1 MNIKQVFLFCIFA
14 LALFLIGCGSQKVYV
29 CADGS
34 EVSDV
39 ALCSSEIA
47 KEVTA
52 PETEAVVEESISEE
66 SAEEAVEEELEAVDY
81 TLSESEEALLE
92 ERFGPS
98 ERAVLSTPLVKNMQ
112 PGDVYVA
119 GLAIRNIL
127 GSAVHDFVVTI
138 KFREAKDFSGSILE
152 TDDAL
157 IQAWV
162 SKNLYTTYTLERSEE
177 LVLPLIIEVG
187 DTITDAGGPTLPG
200 TYIYDVY
207 VDYVTNQG
215 NTDEYEKLLLTVQVA
230 E

>member
-1 MNIKQVFLFCIFA
+1 MKQVFLFCIFV
-14 LALFLIGCGSQKVYV
+14 LALFLIGCRPEKVYV

-34 EVSDV
+34 EVSDTSLCPSAEAAEETADV
-39 ALCSSEIA
+39 AEIVA
-47 KEVTA
+47 EEST
-52 PETEAVVEESISEE
+52 VEESVE
-66 SAEEAVEEELEAVDY
+66 AEVQDY
-81 TLSESEEALLE
+81 TLSDSEKALLDT
-92 ERFGPS
+92 RMQS
-98 ERAVLSTPLVKNMQ
+98 NTRATLSTPLVKNLH

-119 GLAIRNIL
+119 GVGIQNII
-127 GSAVHDFVVTI
+127 GDHDFVVTI

-157 IQAWV
+157 IQAWM

-187 DTITDAGGPTLPG
+187 DTITNAGGPTLPG

-207 VDYVTNQG
+207 VDYITNSG